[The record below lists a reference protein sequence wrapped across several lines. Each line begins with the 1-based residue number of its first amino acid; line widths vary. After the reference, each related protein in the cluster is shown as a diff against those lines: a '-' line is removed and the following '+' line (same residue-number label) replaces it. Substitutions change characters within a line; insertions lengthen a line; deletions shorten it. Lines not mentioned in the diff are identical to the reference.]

1 MRSAAR
7 KIRPAWEVG
16 GCCVA
21 RIALAQSGAAFPDF
35 ARAHPGYER
44 LPCVGA
50 GLKPAPTCVG
60 RGAEAVFIGRSRRC
74 EKCRDYALCTRAG
87 LDDIAAYLHALDAQ

>member
-1 MRSAAR
+1 
-7 KIRPAWEVG
+7 
-16 GCCVA
+16 
-21 RIALAQSGAAFPDF
+21 
-35 ARAHPGYER
+35 
-44 LPCVGA
+44 
-50 GLKPAPTCVG
+50 LKPAPTCVG

>member
-1 MRSAAR
+1 MGCGRSCVTRLTVCAIRGTFPGCR
-7 KIRPAWEVG
+7 KR
-16 GCCVA
+16 
-21 RIALAQSGAAFPDF
+21 
-35 ARAHPGYER
+35 HPGYGRER
-44 LPCVGA
+44 CAGV